1 MHRSFPGIFVWQ
13 KTPRALFNSKN
24 RSVCPPSTSKLLV
37 WYLRSTWRTK
47 MPLTH
52 VYSIRDDHEHSHA
65 KIWPRWNRLNVAVM
79 QEDRAPA
86 AAAAAA
92 VLRRSAFYTE
102 SPGRPCCTCNVIS
115 RGVSSTPLH
124 PLSACIWIFQQDL
137 SSPSHVD
144 ARYSLLSA
152 IRDSVSIISLVA
164 SWPKGKNV
172 CSRKRRF

>member
-1 MHRSFPGIFVWQ
+1 
-13 KTPRALFNSKN
+13 
-24 RSVCPPSTSKLLV
+24 
-37 WYLRSTWRTK
+37 
-47 MPLTH
+47 
-52 VYSIRDDHEHSHA
+52 
-65 KIWPRWNRLNVAVM
+65 M

-164 SWPKGKNV
+164 S
-172 CSRKRRF
+172 